1 MGIENHVNDNLK
13 ELFDI
18 VYRTNQ
24 LDTGNEFPE
33 RDAQALALLVRT
45 ILKERIMVLEIGS
58 WKGRSTII
66 LAGTVH
72 PHDGQIFAI
81 DTWMGSPGVPHH
93 ECAKEIDIFSI
104 FKRNLKALGLER
116 VVHPL
121 VMDSFIASK
130 IFAYNVLDLI
140 FIDGDH
146 RYERVMQDISTWLPK
161 LRYGGILCGHDCE
174 GYYGQYPERI
184 KDLIGQ
190 HIGEDYIPNIDHPQ
204 ADPGV
209 HPGVVK
215 AVYDHFG
222 TNFGIMPNSTIW
234 YYVKK
239 LEGRQPSF

>member
-1 MGIENHVNDNLK
+1 MDMEGRRNDPLK
-13 ELFDI
+13 ELFNFI
-18 VYRTNQ
+18 YRANQ

-33 RDAQALALLVRT
+33 RDAQALSSLVRT
-45 ILKERIMVLEIGS
+45 ILKDRMIVLEIGS
-58 WKGRSTII
+58 WKGRSTIV
-66 LAGTVH
+66 LAGTVQ
-72 PHDGQIFAI
+72 PHDGRIFAI

-93 ECAKEIDIFSI
+93 ECAKKIDIFSI
-104 FKRNLKALGLER
+104 FKNNLQTLGLESF
-116 VVHPL
+116 VHPL

-146 RYERVMQDISTWLPK
+146 RYERVRQDISLWLPK

-174 GYYGQYPERI
+174 GYYWQYPDRI

-190 HIGEDYIPNIDHPQ
+190 HIGEDYISQIGYPQ

-215 AVYDHFG
+215 AVYDHLG
-222 TNFGIMPNSTIW
+222 TNFRIMPNSTIW
-234 YYVKK
+234 YYTKK